1 MKTGILFH
9 KNPFKPS
16 AGIDIVR
23 LKAISKG
30 LIEEGIDTEII
41 APVEKEGIIDDIIPV
56 KPLSYL
62 SKNRYEAVKTCYH
75 FSIELI
81 EDYKGPVISRIVRV
95 VDEIFPPR
103 DEKIR
108 DRLLKCQE
116 LINKRASLISLNNR
130 ENEERWRYFY
140 GDKLPV
146 ILTPTGCHEI
156 IPPPERNPYGSDRKI
171 LLFIGSICAGRMVK
185 ILNEMSERFF
195 SVAEIHYI
203 GRSKLNLYDGGEELS
218 ENIVCHGEME
228 EDKIWD
234 YIRYASAGI
243 AIATGPCPFDN
254 DMSKIMNYLRGGL
267 PVLSEEPIVNNELIR
282 QLDYGKIFSYNDMD
296 DLVIKGEELLN
307 NPPVDKRE
315 HVMTFMAEK
324 HSWKNIA
331 GIYKNYLTL
340 LSPSCE
346 KLG

>member
-16 AGIDIVR
+16 TGIDIVR
-23 LKAISKG
+23 LKAISTG

-41 APVEKEGIIDDIIPV
+41 APVEKEGIIDSIPV
-56 KPLSYL
+56 KPLLYL
-62 SKNRYEAVKTCYH
+62 NKNRYDLLKTCYH

-81 EDYKGPVISRIVRV
+81 GDYKGPVVSRIVRV
-95 VDEIFPPR
+95 VDEIFPLR

-108 DRLLKCQE
+108 HRLLKCQE
-116 LINKRASLISLNNR
+116 LISKHASVISLNNR

-140 GDKLPV
+140 GEKLPV
-146 ILTPTGCHEI
+146 ILTPTGCPEI
-156 IPPPERNPYGSDRKI
+156 IPPSQRNPYRSDRKI

-185 ILNEMSERFF
+185 ILNEISERFLYT
-195 SVAEIHYI
+195 AEIHYI
-203 GRSKLNLYDGGEELS
+203 GRSKLEFYDGGEKLS
-218 ENIVCHGEME
+218 KNIVCHGELE

-234 YIRYASAGI
+234 YIKYASAGI

-282 QLDYGKIFSYNDMD
+282 QLDYGKIFSYNNMD

-307 NPPVDKRE
+307 NPPSDKRE
-315 HVMTFMAEK
+315 HIMAFMAEK
-324 HSWKNIA
+324 HSWKKMA
-331 GIYKNYLTL
+331 
-340 LSPSCE
+340 E
-346 KLG
+346 KYAELFKSLCS